1 MGGSF
6 PLCQQGPILMSKYE
20 PPSSSLR
27 VLENM
32 PVLLGHPETKVIQ
45 KAYKGK
51 KFLCELPGGQ
61 IFFESA
67 LELDT
72 DGSVYNLQDDTGQ
85 AHTSTRYHI
94 DRRSMDA
101 DNDNFFV
108 LPGGFYKQYGIFPGD
123 VGVVIY
129 NQWKVFACFGDVGP
143 PEKLGEGSIALHRA
157 LGHETIIGGRLN
169 NVGIAGGVITIVFPG
184 SGDGRAKHNTESRQL
199 GQGLFKELLQEADE
213 YQWNH
218 VISLSRRDIVLSE
231 NRTHVEAQLF
241 EWIQELVRAAPPG
254 DGGERINA
262 AYLLQNAIGVNALM
276 RLLPTEPGQKQKVT
290 VHAEV
295 ILGRYPSGRR
305 YISLIRFNVPGNGM
319 AGAAATGGAQQRNTR

>member
-1 MGGSF
+1 
-6 PLCQQGPILMSKYE
+6 MSKYQ

-27 VLENM
+27 LLENM
-32 PVLLGHPETKVIQ
+32 PVLLSHPETKVIQ
-45 KAYKGK
+45 KAYKGQ

-72 DGSVYNLQDDTGQ
+72 DGSVYNTQDNTGQ
-85 AHTSTRYHI
+85 ANTSTRYHI

-108 LPGGFYKQYGIFPGD
+108 LPGGFYKPYRIFPGD
-123 VGVVIY
+123 IGVVIY

-157 LGHETIIGGRLN
+157 LGHETIIGGRLQ
-169 NVGIAGGVITIVFPG
+169 NVGISGGVLTIVFPG
-184 SGDGRAKHNTESRQL
+184 SGDGRAKHNAESHQL
-199 GQGLFKELLQEADE
+199 GQNLFKELLQEADE

-218 VISLSRRDIVLSE
+218 VISLRTRDIVLSD
-231 NRTHVEAQLF
+231 NRTYVEAQLF
-241 EWIQELVRAAPPG
+241 EWMQEVVRAAPPG

-262 AYLLQNAIGVNALM
+262 AYLLQNAIGINAIM
-276 RLLPTEPGQKQKVT
+276 RAAPSESGQKQQVT
-290 VHAEV
+290 VHAEI

-305 YISLIRFNVPGNGM
+305 YISLVRFSILGKAT
-319 AGAAATGGAQQRNTR
+319 AGAAATGGTQQRSTR